1 MSHKENCDK
10 VDQVDQVDI
19 QMETE
24 PEKAA
29 SFVGPVVVLCDLI
42 HSSCE

>member
-10 VDQVDQVDI
+10 VDQVDI

>member
-10 VDQVDQVDI
+10 VDKVDI
-19 QMETE
+19 QMETK

-29 SFVGPVVVLCDLI
+29 SFVGPQVPSWSYLTRYPFKL
-42 HSSCE
+42 